1 VTGHNSESLPRG
13 RSDIVFRQ
21 LDEEWVL
28 FDPRAT
34 KLHALNLA
42 AALIWAHC
50 DGTYTRGRI
59 AEVLAATFDSPVPLT
74 QARDD
79 VDATLTRFQ
88 EAGLLE
94 GR

>member
-1 VTGHNSESLPRG
+1 MSGARPQG

-21 LDEEWVL
+21 LDQEWVL

-34 KLHALNLA
+34 MLHALNIT

-50 DGTYTRGRI
+50 DGRNNLEGI
-59 AEVLAATFDSPVPLT
+59 AEAVAAAFDPPVPPS
-74 QARDD
+74 QVKED
-79 VDATLTRFQ
+79 VDATLSRFH